1 MNETFCNF
9 PGKRDETI
17 VAYLYGEMEADERAL
32 FDRHLIAC
40 APCRAE
46 LADLRGVRSELARS
60 AAPELPEHIPFDVA
74 VPGFGAGSGK
84 AARSIPVWAQ
94 AIAAALILG
103 VAAGVANL
111 DVTYSRTSG
120 LSIRTGWRHPADSNS
135 ATTVAPALAVQTTSS
150 TSAAPWKND
159 LTALERE
166 LRADIDRQPVAVQTV
181 ASSTD
186 DAVLRKVRQL
196 VQDSEKRQENELALR
211 MAEAV
216 RELQTQRYADL
227 AKIDRTLGF
236 MQNRTGMEV
245 MRTQRQMNSL
255 AQQVSQ
261 RP

>member
-32 FDRHLIAC
+32 FDRHLVAC

-60 AAPELPEHIPFDVA
+60 AALELTGHIPFDVA
-74 VPGFGAGSGK
+74 IPALGAGK
-84 AARSIPVWAQ
+84 AARNIPVWAQ
-94 AIAAALILG
+94 AIAATLILG
-103 VAAGVANL
+103 AAAGVANL
-111 DVTYSRTSG
+111 DITYSGTSG
-120 LSIRTGWRHPADSNS
+120 LSIRTGWRHPVDGKSEQTA
-135 ATTVAPALAVQTTSS
+135 AAPGLAIQTASS
-150 TSAAPWKND
+150 TSTPPWKTD

-166 LRADIDRQPVAVQTV
+166 LRADIDRQPVAVQK
-181 ASSTD
+181 ASSSISD
-186 DAVLRKVRQL
+186 DVVLRKVRQL
-196 VQDSEKRQENELALR
+196 VEDSEKRQESELALR
-211 MAEAV
+211 VAEAV
-216 RELQTQRYADL
+216 RELQMQRQADL
-227 AKIDRTLGF
+227 VKIDRTLGL